1 MVGDQHRTIAELAHE
16 LGVNDE
22 TLGNSGAPG
31 TQSTAVS
38 QKASPPLERE
48 ESTRL
53 GRQVKQLTMER
64 ELAKRAMAHSVK
76 EGRQ

>member
-1 MVGDQHRTIAELAHE
+1 
-16 LGVNDE
+16 
-22 TLGNSGAPG
+22 
-31 TQSTAVS
+31 VS

-48 ESTRL
+48 ELTRL
-53 GRQVKQLTMER
+53 GRQVKKLTMER

>member
-1 MVGDQHRTIAELAHE
+1 MVLDQHRTIADVARE

-22 TLGNSGAPG
+22 TLGISGPPG

-48 ESTRL
+48 ELTRL
-53 GRQVKQLTMER
+53 GRQVTQPTMER

-76 EGRQ
+76 EGGQ